1 MKENEFRK
9 KMLEIT
15 NTLLEEMRSL
25 KVWAKFGGFANFKS
39 IVNKVLTTDTDKR
52 VYELSDGERSTRDI
66 ARRSYINLSHATV
79 ANMWQK
85 WLEYGLVEPSR
96 RYKGR
101 FKKIISLR
109 DLGFPIPEIAE
120 EGDVAVGE
128 EANG

>member
-9 KMLEIT
+9 KMLEVT
-15 NTLLEEMRSL
+15 NALLEEMRIL
-25 KVWAKFGGFANFKS
+25 KVWTKFGGFTSFKS
-39 IVNKVLTTDTDKR
+39 IVDRVLTTDTDKM

-66 ARRSYINLSHATV
+66 ARESYINLSHATV

-85 WLEYGLVEPSR
+85 WLEYGLVEPSK

-109 DLGFPIPEIAE
+109 ALGISIPEIVE

-128 EANG
+128 ENNE